1 MTTSAKTLAPFPSP
15 NQPSL
20 TRFYGRP
27 WKMDSKEKLV
37 VDRAWEAANITR
49 VRVPFALYMG
59 DARIINIAI
68 HRRLVDSVKEI
79 LNDFA
84 TEFTEKERAFFGL
97 DQYGGGFN
105 FREKRGSVGGNIEN
119 LSLHA
124 YGAALDFS
132 PLLNPLGKAYNT
144 AEKMMPI
151 KAIEIFKKRGWKWG
165 GEFKR
170 RPDCQHFEATS

>member
-27 WKMDSKEKLV
+27 WKMLNDNKMV
-37 VDRAWEAANITR
+37 VDRAWEAANISR

-59 DARIINIAI
+59 DSRILNIAI
-68 HRRLVDSVKEI
+68 HKRLVDSVKEL

-97 DQYGGGFN
+97 DQYGGGFD
-105 FREKRGSVGGNIEN
+105 FREKRGSVDGSIES

-132 PLLNPLGKAYNT
+132 PQLNPLGKAYNT
-144 AEKMMPI
+144 ADKMMPI
-151 KAIEIFKKRGWKWG
+151 EAIEIFKKRGWKWG
-165 GEFKR
+165 GEFKH
-170 RPDCQHFEATS
+170 RPECSHFEASS

>member
-27 WKMDSKEKLV
+27 WKMLNDNKMV
-37 VDRAWEAANITR
+37 VDRAWEAANISR

-59 DARIINIAI
+59 DSRILNIAV
-68 HRRLVDSVKEI
+68 HKRLVDSVKEI

-105 FREKRGSVGGNIEN
+105 FRPKRGAVGSSIEN

-132 PLLNPLGKAYNT
+132 PLLNPLGKAYNP

-151 KAIEIFKKRGWKWG
+151 EAIEIFKKRGWKWG
-165 GEFKR
+165 GEFKH
-170 RPDCQHFEATS
+170 RPDCQHFEGTS